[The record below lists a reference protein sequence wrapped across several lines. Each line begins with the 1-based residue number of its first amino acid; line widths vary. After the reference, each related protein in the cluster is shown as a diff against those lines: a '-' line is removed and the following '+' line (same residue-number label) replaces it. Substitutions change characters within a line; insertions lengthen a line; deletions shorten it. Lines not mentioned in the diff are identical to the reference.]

1 MPNGWGFDLEAF
13 ESDLEA
19 TLARGCEA
27 FKGKYKDQLNELAG
41 LSRSEIDAI
50 TPDTTDLEK
59 YDELITVVKEA
70 SRVNLSQA
78 QLKQQIVKLGGIAIK
93 IAERVPSLAAMLAI

>member
-1 MPNGWGFDLEAF
+1 MSQEFDLDAF
-13 ESDLEA
+13 ESDLEE
-19 TLARGCEA
+19 TLARGRIA
-27 FKGKYKDQLNELAG
+27 FKGIYKDQLNELAG

-50 TPDTTDLEK
+50 TPDMTDLEK